1 MAMRAATSIRR
12 SRRLPPDPF
21 ADSRRMSLSA
31 PPAHPGDSLADV
43 DTPSLIVDLDA
54 FERNVATMTD
64 TVRGKAVRLRP
75 HAKSHKCVEIAK
87 RQMAGGAI
95 GVCCQKVGEAEALV
109 AGGITDVLVTNE
121 IVGSQKLARLAALAR
136 SAKIGVLVD
145 DAGNIVELAK
155 AVAKAGS
162 AIEVLVEIDVGAH
175 RCGVA
180 PGAPA
185 LELARAIVSHA
196 GLRFGGLHAYQGA
209 AQHLRQPAERS
220 AAIARAADWA
230 RDTKVL
236 IESAGIPCPTVTG
249 AGTGTFLLEC
259 DSGVYTEL
267 QPGSYI
273 FMDADYG
280 RNELDICAPV
290 FAQSL
295 HVWTTVMSAPAID
308 RAIVDAGLKA
318 FSVDSGL
325 PLVAD
330 RPELICTK
338 ASDEHGVIQVPAGA
352 KELRIGDKL
361 RLVPGHCDPTV
372 NLYDWLVG
380 VRGGRVECVWPVSA
394 RGALL

>member
-1 MAMRAATSIRR
+1 M
-12 SRRLPPDPF
+12 SRTG
-21 ADSRRMSLSA
+21 SA
-31 PPAHPGDSLADV
+31 ETKRVPAKVGDRLADV
-43 DTPSLIVDLDA
+43 DTPSLIVNLDA
-54 FERNVATMTD
+54 LERNLAAMTAA
-64 TVRGKAVRLRP
+64 VRGRGVRLRP
-75 HAKSHKCVEIAK
+75 HAKSHKCPEIAK
-87 RQMAGGAI
+87 LQMTRGAV
-95 GVCCQKVGEAEALV
+95 GVCCQKVGEAEAFV
-109 AGGITDVLVTNE
+109 AAGIGDVLVTNE
-121 IVGSQKLARLAALAR
+121 IVGVSKLDRLAALAR

-145 DAGNIVELAK
+145 DGGNVAELA
-155 AVAKAGS
+155 AAAHRAGTT
-162 AIEVLVEIDVGAH
+162 IEVLVEIDVGAH

-185 LELARAIVSHA
+185 LELARAIAAHA
-196 GLRFGGLHAYQGA
+196 ALRFGGLHAYQGA
-209 AQHLRQPAERS
+209 AQHLRKPDERR
-220 AAIARAADWA
+220 AAIVRASDLA
-230 RDTKVL
+230 RDTKAL
-236 IESAGIPCPTVTG
+236 IEDAGIPCPTVTG

-259 DSGVYTEL
+259 NSGVYTEL

-280 RNELDICAPV
+280 RNELSADDPI

-295 HVWTTVMSAPAID
+295 YLWTTVMSASASD

-330 RPELICTK
+330 RPELAMVK
-338 ASDEHGVIQVPAGA
+338 ASDEHGVIAVPAGIPN
-352 KELRIGDKL
+352 LRVGGKL

-380 VRGGRVECVWPVSA
+380 VRGERVECVWPVSA

>member
-1 MAMRAATSIRR
+1 M
-12 SRRLPPDPF
+12 
-21 ADSRRMSLSA
+21 
-31 PPAHPGDSLADV
+31 PGEVGDRLADV
-43 DTPSLIVDLDA
+43 DTPALIVDLDA
-54 FERNVATMTD
+54 FERNVATMAD
-64 TVRGKAVRLRP
+64 AIRGKGVRLRP
-75 HAKSHKCVEIAK
+75 HAKSHKCAQIAK
-87 RQMAGGAI
+87 RQIAHGAI

-109 AGGITDVLVTNE
+109 AAGITDVLVTNE
-121 IVGSQKLARLAALAR
+121 IVGSQKLARLGALAR
-136 SAKIGVLVD
+136 LAKIGVLVD
-145 DAGNIVELAK
+145 DAANIAELAK

-162 AIEVLVEIDVGAH
+162 AIEVLVEIDVGAR

-180 PGAPA
+180 PGVPA
-185 LELARAIVSHA
+185 LELARAIASHS

-209 AQHLRQPAERS
+209 AQHLRPPAERS
-220 AAIARAADWA
+220 AAIARAAEWA
-230 RDTKVL
+230 RATKVL

-280 RNELDICAPV
+280 RNELDPSAPV

-295 HVWTTVMSAPAID
+295 YVWTTVMSAPATD

-352 KELRIGDKL
+352 KDVRIGDKL

-380 VRGGRVECVWPVSA
+380 VRDARVECVWPVSA